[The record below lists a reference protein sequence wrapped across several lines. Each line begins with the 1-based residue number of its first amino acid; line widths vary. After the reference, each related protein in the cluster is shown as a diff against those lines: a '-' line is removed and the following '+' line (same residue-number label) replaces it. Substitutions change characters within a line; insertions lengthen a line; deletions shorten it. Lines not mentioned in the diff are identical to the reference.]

1 MSVRIELPA
10 DALVVLIGIAGSGK
24 STLAARHFAPTQI
37 LSSDRMRALI
47 ADNERDQSVT
57 DEAFALLHTILELR
71 LARARL
77 TVVDATNVEAFAR
90 ASLLDLAWRFR
101 RPAVAIVLDLDP
113 GIAASRNSSR
123 PDGPRPAPAL
133 RRQQRW
139 LRETL
144 PVLESEGFGAI
155 HVLRTPEDVETLE
168 VVVPS

>member
-1 MSVRIELPA
+1 MRIDLPA
-10 DALVVLIGIAGSGK
+10 DALVVLVGISGSGK
-24 STLAARHFAPTQI
+24 STLAARHFAPTQV

-47 ADNERDQSVT
+47 ADHERDQSVT
-57 DEAFALLHTILELR
+57 DEAFALLHHILELR

-101 RPAVAIVLDLDP
+101 RPPVAIVLDLDP
-113 GIAASRNSSR
+113 DIAARRNASR

-144 PVLESEGFGAI
+144 PALEDEGFIAI
-155 HVLRTPEDVETLE
+155 HVLRSPEEVDSLE
-168 VVVPS
+168 VAVPR